1 MKRVVSL
8 FFAVVICSVHVS
20 AQAVSKLWS
29 SEPDLKVP
37 ESVLFDAK
45 NLRLYASNIEG
56 TGAWDKDGK
65 GSIALLTLSG
75 KILNPS
81 WINGLHAPKGMAL
94 YKDFLL
100 VADIDSVVIIDHAR
114 AQILKKIYIEGSSGL
129 NDITIDKQG
138 NMYISDSKN
147 KKIFFVDALKMES
160 KTYLSEGLEFPNGL
174 LYADK
179 MLYMLDNGKFYKID
193 KDKKKTLIAEGL
205 EGGTDGIE
213 QVDENT
219 FLVSCWSGAVWLVKS
234 NGEKKILVDTRDE
247 KVNAADIGYDP
258 KNKVFYVPTFWKNS
272 VVAYQLKWG
281 LIK

>member
-1 MKRVVSL
+1 MKKILSLGLAAILFSTGIIAQTVSE
-8 FFAVVICSVHVS
+8 
-20 AQAVSKLWS
+20 LWTS
-29 SEPDLKVP
+29 QPDLKVP

-45 NLRLYASNIEG
+45 NQRLYVSNIEG
-56 TGAWDKDGK
+56 SGPWDKDGK

-81 WINGLHAPKGMAL
+81 WVSGLNAPKGMAL

-100 VADIDSVVIIDHAR
+100 VADIDSLVIIDYTR
-114 AQILKKIYIEGSSGL
+114 AQILKKIYVEGAGGL
-129 NDITIDKQG
+129 NDLTVDKQG
-138 NMYISDSKN
+138 NMYVSDSKN
-147 KKIFFVDALKMES
+147 KKIFFVDAMKMEA
-160 KTYLSEGLEFPNGL
+160 KTYLSEGMEFPNGL
-174 LYADK
+174 LYVDK

-205 EGGTDGIE
+205 DGGTDGVE
-213 QVDENT
+213 QIDENT
-219 FLVSCWSGAVWLVKS
+219 FLISCWSGVVWLVKS
-234 NGEKKILVDTRDE
+234 NGEKRILVDTRDE

-258 KNKVFYVPTFWKNS
+258 KNKVFYVPTFWKNN